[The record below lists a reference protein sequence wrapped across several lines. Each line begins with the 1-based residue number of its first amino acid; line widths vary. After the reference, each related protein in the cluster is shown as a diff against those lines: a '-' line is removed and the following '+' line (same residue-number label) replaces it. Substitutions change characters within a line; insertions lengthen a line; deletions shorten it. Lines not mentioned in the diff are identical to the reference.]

1 MRIIKEIINMQI
13 NKEEKRKNNNF
24 ENKFF
29 LIIPFYSNLY
39 KITQI
44 TLK

>member
-1 MRIIKEIINMQI
+1 MRIIKEIINMLI

-39 KITQI
+39 KIT
-44 TLK
+44 